1 MPFSAPSP
9 RRAFLKHLGL
19 AGAGLVGSA
28 ALPSRAPAAAAI
40 PGTAPSLP
48 PGFNMCGYGA
58 EPLEK
63 VRVAILGLG
72 MRGSSAVRR
81 FRHLEAVEIKALVDV
96 RPEKVARAKELLA
109 DTSHTPEAY
118 HASESDWQRACD
130 RDDIDLV
137 YICTPWALHAPMAVY
152 AMEHGKHAAIEVPAA
167 QSLEECWQLV
177 ETSERTRRHCMMLEN
192 CCYDFFEL
200 LTLNLAQQGFFGEL
214 VHGEGA
220 YLHDLMEL
228 NFRKEGGYHEMW
240 RLKENT
246 RNGNLYP
253 THGLGPI
260 AQIMGINRG
269 DQFDYLVSMSS
280 ADFSMRA
287 RADELAANDPFFA
300 PHAGRSYRGNMN
312 TTTIRTH
319 RGRTIMLQHDVS
331 SPRPYSRIHLV
342 SGTKAIA
349 QKWPQPARIAVGEKW
364 LEPDELK
371 ALEEKHTPE
380 IVRRVGELAR
390 RVGGHGGMDFMMD
403 WRLIDCLR
411 RGLPLDQDVYDAASW
426 SAIGLLSEASVAERS
441 RPVDV
446 PDFTRGAW
454 RKNAPVNLA
463 LGVETTA

>member
-192 CCYDFFEL
+192 CCYDS
-200 LTLNLAQQGFFGEL
+200 
-214 VHGEGA
+214 
-220 YLHDLMEL
+220 
-228 NFRKEGGYHEMW
+228 
-240 RLKENT
+240 
-246 RNGNLYP
+246 
-253 THGLGPI
+253 
-260 AQIMGINRG
+260 
-269 DQFDYLVSMSS
+269 VS
-280 ADFSMRA
+280 
-287 RADELAANDPFFA
+287 
-300 PHAGRSYRGNMN
+300 
-312 TTTIRTH
+312 
-319 RGRTIMLQHDVS
+319 
-331 SPRPYSRIHLV
+331 
-342 SGTKAIA
+342 
-349 QKWPQPARIAVGEKW
+349 
-364 LEPDELK
+364 
-371 ALEEKHTPE
+371 
-380 IVRRVGELAR
+380 
-390 RVGGHGGMDFMMD
+390 
-403 WRLIDCLR
+403 
-411 RGLPLDQDVYDAASW
+411 
-426 SAIGLLSEASVAERS
+426 
-441 RPVDV
+441 
-446 PDFTRGAW
+446 
-454 RKNAPVNLA
+454 
-463 LGVETTA
+463 